1 MTFLCHVGPKQ
12 HWHAGDGR
20 SEWWEE
26 TLKHMDQ
33 QWKTN
38 ISAATDDQHRLT
50 SLFLLHSRP
59 GVSSAFPF
67 FSFPPLSHPSFVC
80 LCGFFFFIKH
90 SASFGGIKRGEVAGK
105 GDEDEKKNNKFSS
118 LSFSCSADW
127 LTIVMFF
134 FTSSILYVFSRVG
147 LFTSCPAPLSPTSG
161 GRLRI
166 QTHQLNS
173 RGLWGFVVFVSLHL
187 DCRLTIAG
195 VSSVLKPTVN
205 TSVHWGAWMTTD
217 ARCRRDV
224 EFRGEGWGGG
234 GGCFHSYICGPW
246 VFHLG
251 SLCLLYWSGVST
263 LLGDQRFSVCL
274 FYSVTEASTVSC

>member
-1 MTFLCHVGPKQ
+1 
-12 HWHAGDGR
+12 
-20 SEWWEE
+20 
-26 TLKHMDQ
+26 MDQ

-67 FSFPPLSHPSFVC
+67 FFFLPSLTHPLSVFVV
-80 LCGFFFFIKH
+80 FVFFFIKH

-105 GDEDEKKNNKFSS
+105 GDEDKTKNNKFSS
-118 LSFSCSADW
+118 LSFSCSADS

-147 LFTSCPAPLSPTSG
+147 RFTSCPAPLSPTSG

-173 RGLWGFVVFVSLHL
+173 RGL
-187 DCRLTIAG
+187 
-195 VSSVLKPTVN
+195 
-205 TSVHWGAWMTTD
+205 
-217 ARCRRDV
+217 
-224 EFRGEGWGGG
+224 
-234 GGCFHSYICGPW
+234 
-246 VFHLG
+246 
-251 SLCLLYWSGVST
+251 
-263 LLGDQRFSVCL
+263 
-274 FYSVTEASTVSC
+274 